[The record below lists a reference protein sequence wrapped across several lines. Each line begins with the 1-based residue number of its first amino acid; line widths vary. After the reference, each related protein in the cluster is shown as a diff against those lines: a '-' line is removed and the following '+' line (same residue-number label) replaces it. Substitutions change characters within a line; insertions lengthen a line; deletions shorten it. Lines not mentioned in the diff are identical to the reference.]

1 MSRSSIF
8 SSDATDFRPGDP
20 VWRAA
25 LRAVVVAVVVFA
37 AGEVIARMLLRD
49 VGRRWEYWQPVAATK
64 FEFVRTAAEQ
74 GHPLRTLVVGD
85 STAMADLDPRVL
97 ERELGPRS
105 WNAAYSGNYPLAFEE
120 TTLPLLADPRL
131 RVDWIVASFIPAG
144 FAGSDR
150 PTSSEA
156 GLLASTYVQ
165 KRTTTQTGD
174 YVYLARLKSAWPFLL
189 NDLLGRKQPPSVIR
203 FGYTSSQRQ
212 ATPDMIASEPRQP
225 PVATLNPRR
234 LRVLKSLV
242 ATARSRRSRLLIV
255 MPPSLTASPARL
267 SIAGLLKAE
276 LAAEEKRDSLR
287 FLDLTQAQFLELGD
301 FGDVNHLNARG
312 AAELTTE
319 DGARHQALVVGAG
332 IVGLRV
338 VPALAAR

>member
-1 MSRSSIF
+1 
-8 SSDATDFRPGDP
+8 
-20 VWRAA
+20 
-25 LRAVVVAVVVFA
+25 VVVLA
-37 AGEVIARMLLRD
+37 AGEATARMLLRD

-74 GHPLRTLVVGD
+74 GQTLRTLVVGD
-85 STAMADLDPRVL
+85 STGMSDLDPRVL

-105 WNAAYSGNYPLAFEE
+105 WNAAWNGNFPLAFEE
-120 TTLPLLADPRL
+120 TTLPLLADRRL

-174 YVYLARLKSAWPFLL
+174 YVYLARFKSAWPFLL
-189 NDLLGRKQPPSVIR
+189 NDLLGHKEAPSVTR
-203 FGYTSSQRQ
+203 FGYAPNQNH
-212 ATPDMIASEPRQP
+212 ATAEMITSEPSQP
-225 PVATLNPRR
+225 PVVALNQRR
-234 LRVLKSLV
+234 LQVLKSLV
-242 ATARSRRSRLLIV
+242 TIAAGRHSRLLIV
-255 MPPSLTASPARL
+255 MPPSLTTSPGRL
-267 SIAGLLKAE
+267 SIARLLRAE
-276 LAAEEKRDSLR
+276 LAAETQGSPVR

-319 DGARHQALVVGAG
+319 VARAIKRWSSEPVSSD
-332 IVGLRV
+332 
-338 VPALAAR
+338 

>member
-37 AGEVIARMLLRD
+37 AGEALARILLRD

-74 GHPLRTLVVGD
+74 AQTLRTLVVGD
-85 STAMADLDPRVL
+85 STGMADLDPRVL

-105 WNAAYSGNYPLAFEE
+105 WNAAYSGNFPLAFEE

-189 NDLLGRKQPPSVIR
+189 NDLLGRKQAPSVIR

-212 ATPDMIASEPRQP
+212 ATPDMIAS
-225 PVATLNPRR
+225 ATLNPRR
-234 LRVLKSLV
+234 LRVLASLV

-267 SIAGLLKAE
+267 SIARLLKAE

-301 FGDVNHLNARG
+301 FGDVNHLHARG

-319 DGARHQALVVGAG
+319 VARAIKRWSSEPVSAD
-332 IVGLRV
+332 
-338 VPALAAR
+338 